1 MKKERKVPE
10 HKAEE
15 SYETKGHLTERKTWK
30 SPIQELQKKEEERL
44 EICYDILKN
53 ARNELY
59 ISMRFL
65 DVALSSLR
73 PEPDWNGKGDQENS
87 PAERHFGTGTL
98 GTDGEALYFDPEWL
112 IKAFLNRKVLVNR
125 LYLHELLHCLFCHVW
140 NGKKRNMRLW
150 NLAADIAVESVIDD
164 LYQKAVYMRPGSERR
179 ETYHRLREQKKVL
192 TAEAI
197 YHILENV
204 PQEPDGISRMEQEFR
219 LDDHSRWEDGKTR
232 SGMQNRQKQWEDL
245 RRKMQTEMETISKG
259 AASDSRTLLEQ
270 LRVEN
275 RERYDYRAFLRKFSV
290 LKEEMHVDM
299 DAFDYIF
306 YNYGME
312 TYGNMPLIEPLET
325 KEMKKIEDF
334 VIVIDTS
341 MSCKGDLVKHFL
353 EETYGILSESESF
366 FRRINVHVI
375 QCDDRIQEDQV
386 IHNGREMEEYL
397 RDFTIK
403 GLGGTDFRPPF
414 AYVERLRQAGAF
426 TKLRGLLYF
435 TDGYGLFPVKMPPY
449 DTAFLFMKDDY
460 RDVDVPSWA
469 IKLMIDPEEFLEK
482 ERMTYDEY

>member
-1 MKKERKVPE
+1 MMEEQKK
-10 HKAEE
+10 AF
-15 SYETKGHLTERKTWK
+15 K

-44 EICYDILKN
+44 DICRDILKN

-73 PEPDWNGKGDQENS
+73 PEH
-87 PAERHFGTGTL
+87 AFGTGTL
-98 GTDGEALYFDPEWL
+98 GTDGEVLYFEPDWL
-112 IKAFLNRKVLVNR
+112 IQAFMNRKIMVNR

-140 NGKKRNMRLW
+140 NGKKRNSRLW
-150 NLAADIAVESVIDD
+150 NLAADIAVEAVMDD
-164 LYQKAVYMRPGSERR
+164 LYQKAVYLRPDSVRR
-179 ETYHRLREQKKVL
+179 ETYHMLKEHKKVL
-192 TAEAI
+192 TAEAV
-197 YHILENV
+197 YHILENI
-204 PQEPDGISRMEQEFR
+204 PLNFEALARMEQEFR
-219 LDDHSRWEDGKTR
+219 LDDHSRWEDGRTS
-232 SGMQNRQKQWEDL
+232 SGMPNRQRQWEEL
-245 RRKMQTEMETISKG
+245 RQKMQTELETISKG
-259 AASDSRTLLEQ
+259 AASDSKSLLEQ

-275 RERYDYRAFLRKFSV
+275 RERYDYKTFLRKFSV

-353 EETYGILSESESF
+353 EETYSVLSESESF
-366 FRRINVHVI
+366 FRKIHVHII
-375 QCDDRIQEDQV
+375 QCDDRIQEDKV
-386 IHNGREMEEYL
+386 IHDSREMEEYL
-397 RDFTIK
+397 RDFTVK

-414 AYVERLRQAGAF
+414 AYVDRLCQEGAF
-426 TKLRGLLYF
+426 TRLRGLLYF
-435 TDGYGLFPVKMPPY
+435 TDGYGLFPVRMPAY
-449 DTAFLFMKDDY
+449 DTAFVFMKDDY

-469 IKLMIDPEEFLEK
+469 MKLMIDPEEFGEE
-482 ERMTYDEY
+482 ERITEHYEY